1 MLKYLIAILI
11 IGVIIFVHELGHF
24 FAAKLCGI
32 RVLKFAIGL
41 GPKIIGKQ
49 IGETEYSLRILP
61 IGGFCAM
68 EGEETDPVSKHELGD
83 DAKIQS
89 KRSIQNCPIWQRFI
103 VFFAGPFM
111 NLVLG
116 FVIAVIVTCLTSAVP
131 STQISQFHVVS
142 DTDNTIVAESYESGL
157 REGDIIKKVN
167 GMSILTTSD
176 LAYQLQVGENGKF
189 NVVVERNGE
198 KLEFDNVKFY
208 NKVTKSN
215 VDFYVKGL
223 NKNPINVMSYSFKNT
238 ISTTKLTWTSLFD
251 LVRGRQSFNDMSG
264 PVGIAGAIGDAAT
277 SGETVKE
284 SAMSIMSLS
293 MLISIN
299 LGIVNLLPIP
309 GLDGG
314 RILFLIIEA
323 IRRKPI
329 KPEHEGMV
337 NLIGLAL
344 VMLFILAVTFNDVL
358 RLVR

>member
-1 MLKYLIAILI
+1 MLKYLFAILI

-24 FAAKLCGI
+24 VAAKLCGI
-32 RVLKFAIGL
+32 KVLKFAIGM

-68 EGEETDPVSKHELGD
+68 EGEEEDPVSKHELGE
-83 DAKIQS
+83 DAKSQS
-89 KRSIQNCPIWQRFI
+89 RRSIQNCPIWQRFL

-116 FVIAVIVTCLTSAVP
+116 FIVAVIATCLYSAVP
-131 STQISQFHVVS
+131 STQVSQFHVLS
-142 DTDNTIVAESYESGL
+142 ETDNTIVAESYESGL
-157 REGDIIKKVN
+157 REGDIIKEIN
-167 GMSILTTSD
+167 GMNILTTSD

-189 NVVVERNGE
+189 DVVVERNGE
-198 KLEFDNVKFY
+198 SLELDNVKFF
-208 NKVTKSN
+208 NKATKSN
-215 VDFYVKGL
+215 VDFFVKGL
-223 NKNPINVMSYSFKNT
+223 NKNPINVVSYSFKNT
-238 ISTTKLTWTSLFD
+238 VSTTRLTWTSLID
-251 LVRGRQSFNDMSG
+251 LVRGRQKFSDMSG

-277 SGETVKE
+277 SGKTARE
-284 SAMSIMSLS
+284 SVMSILNLS

-299 LGIVNLLPIP
+299 LGIINLLPIP

-329 KPEHEGMV
+329 KPEHEGIV

-358 RLVR
+358 RLVG